1 MRIDSHVSAGYQIPR
16 YYDSMIA
23 KLIVTG
29 ADRAEAIRTAKRAL
43 AEVKVQGPGIATT
56 VPLHQRIP
64 RARRLRQRQRRHR
77 LAGEVPGGLMRI
89 VVTGGAGFVG
99 SHLCER
105 LLDDGH
111 EVVAV
116 DNLVT
121 GDRANV
127 AALERPGFTFVEAD
141 ISVAIPVDGPLDRIY
156 NLACPASPIDYQRIP
171 VETMLVCAHG
181 TRNGLEL
188 ARATGARFLQA
199 STSECYGD
207 PEVHP
212 QVEDYWG
219 NVNPIGPRSCYDE
232 GKRYAEALCM
242 AYHRAYGTATRMV
255 RIFNTY
261 GPRMRLDDGRVVP
274 ALVGAALTGEQ
285 LVIHGDGSQTRSFCY
300 VADLVDG
307 IVRLM
312 ESDHHEPVN
321 IGNPTEMTIREFA
334 DTVLAV
340 TGVEGAIGFGPRP
353 VDDPEKRRPD
363 ISKARALLG
372 WEPTTPL
379 AEGLRLSM
387 PDFAARLGAGEQD

>member
-1 MRIDSHVSAGYQIPR
+1 
-16 YYDSMIA
+16 
-23 KLIVTG
+23 
-29 ADRAEAIRTAKRAL
+29 
-43 AEVKVQGPGIATT
+43 
-56 VPLHQRIP
+56 
-64 RARRLRQRQRRHR
+64 
-77 LAGEVPGGLMRI
+77 MRI

-105 LLDDGH
+105 LLADGH

-121 GDRANV
+121 GDRAN
-127 AALERPGFTFVEAD
+127 LEVLAGERFSFVEAD
-141 ISVAIPVDGPLDRIY
+141 ISEGIPVEGPVDRVY
-156 NLACPASPIDYQRIP
+156 NMACPASPIDYQRIP
-171 VETMLVCAHG
+171 IETMLVGSHG
-181 TRNGLEL
+181 TYNTLEL
-188 ARATGARFLQA
+188 ARRKGARFLQA

-212 QVEDYWG
+212 QVESYWG

-232 GKRYAEALCM
+232 GKRYAEALCQ
-242 AYHRAYGTATRMV
+242 AYRRMHGTETRIV

-274 ALVGAALTGEQ
+274 ALVGAALSGEA
-285 LVIHGDGSQTRSFCY
+285 LTLHGDGTQTRSFCY

-312 ESDHHEPVN
+312 ESDFHEPVN

-334 DTVLAV
+334 AAV
-340 TGVEGAIGFGPRP
+340 MEAVGVEADIKFGPRP

-363 ISKARALLG
+363 ISRAREVLG
-372 WEPTTPL
+372 WAPSTPL
-379 AEGLRLSM
+379 AEGLKLSM
-387 PDFAARLGAGEQD
+387 PDFAARLGSGAGPA